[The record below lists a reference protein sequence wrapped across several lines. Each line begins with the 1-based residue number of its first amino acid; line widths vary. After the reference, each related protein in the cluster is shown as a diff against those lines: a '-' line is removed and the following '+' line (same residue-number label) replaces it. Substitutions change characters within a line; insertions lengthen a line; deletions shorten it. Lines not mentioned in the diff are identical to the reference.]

1 MDDTGRVRTGTGRD
15 VPGIVGLIDESVS
28 WLATQGREEQWGGQP
43 WSLYPARVEHL
54 AALVNEGHLLVVDWK
69 QHPAAAVIF
78 GSTAPKYVPPTDHAE
93 LYVHLLVTGARAR
106 GRGWAPVC
114 STVLKP
120 GPAMKAAARCAWIVG
135 TAAIVAWSVTTRT
148 PALPPAPPTTTTA
161 GQGKC

>member
-15 VPGIVGLIDESVS
+15 VPGVVGLIDESVS
-28 WLATQGREEQWGGQP
+28 WLATRGREGQWGDQP

-93 LYVHLLVTGARAR
+93 LYLAEGTGS
-106 GRGWAPVC
+106 GPWT
-114 STVLKP
+114 ST
-120 GPAMKAAARCAWIVG
+120 A
-135 TAAIVAWSVTTRT
+135 
-148 PALPPAPPTTTTA
+148 
-161 GQGKC
+161 